1 MPDDI
6 TLGSVTLP
14 GDLKW
19 SDEFAW
25 SPVAR
30 SQEYGLTGSLIIQ
43 ESTRQA
49 GRPITLTAQNE
60 SQGYIWL
67 ARSIVEALY
76 TLASTAGWSGTLTL
90 ADSRTF
96 AVAFRDE
103 GISAEPVQHIAPH
116 DDADAYTLTLKLH
129 TV

>member
-19 SDEFAW
+19 SDEFSW

-30 SQEYGLTGSLIIQ
+30 SQDYGLTGSLILQ
-43 ESTRQA
+43 ESTRLA
-49 GRPITLTAQNE
+49 GRPITLEAKSE
-60 SQGYIWL
+60 SIGYIWL
-67 ARSIVEALY
+67 ARSIIDALY
-76 TLASTAGWSGTLTL
+76 TLASTPGWSGTLTL
-90 ADSRTF
+90 MDGRTF
-96 AVAFRDE
+96 TVGFRDE
-103 GISAEPVQHIAPH
+103 GVAAEPVWHIAPH
-116 DDADAYTLTLKLH
+116 EDADAYTLTLKLQ